1 MTIKLSVNLNKVCL
15 LRNARGSDYPNLNE
29 YMSTALKSGIDGIT
43 LHPRPDLRHATP
55 KDIISASKFCYKNN
69 IEFNIEG
76 NPFSKKSK
84 IYDGFDTLVNKS
96 KAHQVT
102 LVPDSAD
109 QITSNSGWTSSDKFD
124 ALKNKIKKY
133 KENGSRVSI
142 FINPSLSSYSFA
154 RSLNPD
160 AIEIYTGPFA
170 QIVKSGN
177 KNKLNNHMYII
188 DEIINLAL
196 IDGILVNAGHDLNLD
211 NLKYLVE
218 LSGFN
223 EFSIGH
229 AIIVDSLN
237 FGYECTINKYIDL
250 IKGK

>member
-1 MTIKLSVNLNKVCL
+1 M
-15 LRNARGSDYPNLNE
+15 
-29 YMSTALKSGIDGIT
+29 
-43 LHPRPDLRHATP
+43 PRPRRKKSKIYFGTP
-55 KDIISASKFCYKNN
+55 AQEAIIEYNNCKD
-69 IEFNIEG
+69 
-76 NPFSKKSK
+76 PRKKSK
-84 IYDGFDTLVNKS
+84 IYDGFDSLVNKS

-109 QITSNSGWTSSDKFD
+109 QITSDSGWTSTDKFD
-124 ALKNKIKKY
+124 ELKHKIRKY
-133 KENGSRVSI
+133 KKNNSRVSI
-142 FINPSLSSYSFA
+142 FINPSLTSYSFA

-177 KNKLNNHMYII
+177 KNKLNHHIYII

-223 EFSIGH
+223 EFSIGCISSLSLSSDEPN
-229 AIIVDSLN
+229 AITSPLASI
-237 FGYECTINKYIDL
+237 
-250 IKGK
+250 